1 MIKRQPSHIVIEF
14 VDSDQVED
22 GLDWTTTP
30 EAVLR
35 AKSELLADFLG
46 CDVHDAERL
55 LLDRVTDIGV

>member
-1 MIKRQPSHIVIEF
+1 MINRQPSYIYIEF
-14 VDSDQVED
+14 GEVDDD
-22 GLDWTTTP
+22 LDFASTP

-46 CDVHDAERL
+46 CDVDSAERL

>member
-1 MIKRQPSHIVIEF
+1 MIKRQPSRIVIEF